1 MSVYF
6 DEVKTASFFTELES
20 IMKEAGMFEW
30 AGKKVHKAG
39 TEAAKKLKE
48 EKDIMRKVMREMNKD
63 KKTKKR
69 IGGHLKH
76 LGVA

>member
-6 DEVKTASFFTELES
+6 DEVKTAAFFSELES
-20 IMKEAGMFEW
+20 IIKEAGMFEW

-39 TEAAKKLKE
+39 IEAAKKLKE
-48 EKDIMRKVMREMNKD
+48 EKKIMGKVMREMNRD

-69 IGGHLKH
+69 IIGHLNH